1 MAIPKSLS
9 LFFLKI
15 IHFFRLQYLLR
26 AVYFFMFR
34 LKNRSKCFQY
44 KFGNYEF
51 SLYAR
56 RASEFPFF
64 LARRFGFVGEK
75 NVIRQMLLHL
85 REGDC
90 AYDIGASIGSH
101 SIIMAKRVGP
111 QGLVVS
117 FEPEPNSFQVLEKN
131 VALNHLLNV
140 KTFPVALGNIS
151 EKRELFSPDSGLGSF
166 NLLSRGKS
174 LGRSISIVQ
183 GDTWVRQNRLRLP
196 HAVKIDVEGYE
207 HFVLQGLSQ
216 TLSSAQCLMLCCE
229 IHPHMLPSGISAE
242 DVMGLIQ
249 SFGFN
254 RIDTQLL
261 AKTYHVFCYKEC

>member
-1 MAIPKSLS
+1 MAIPKSFS
-9 LFFLKI
+9 LFFLKS

-26 AVYFFMFR
+26 AIYFFIFR

-51 SLYAR
+51 SLYAS

-75 NVIRQMLLHL
+75 NVIRQILLHL

-90 AYDIGASIGSH
+90 VYDIGASIGSH
-101 SIIMAKRVGP
+101 SIIMAQKVGP

-117 FEPEPNSFQVLEKN
+117 FEPEPHSFHIMEKN
-131 VALNHLLNV
+131 IALNHLMNI
-140 KTFPVALGNIS
+140 KTFPLALGNAS

-166 NLLSRGKS
+166 NFLSRGKS
-174 LGRSISIVQ
+174 LGRSVSIVQ
-183 GDTWVRQNRLRLP
+183 GDTWICQNRLRLP
-196 HAVKIDVEGYE
+196 NAVKIDVEGYE
-207 HFVLQGLSQ
+207 HFVVQGLTQ
-216 TLSSAQCLMLCCE
+216 TLSSDQCTMLCCE
-229 IHPHMLPSGISAE
+229 IHPRMLPPDISAE
-242 DVMGLIQ
+242 ELLKLIQ

-254 RIDTQLL
+254 RIETQFL
-261 AKTYHVFCYKEC
+261 AKTYHVFCYKES